1 MAMQPG
7 KYTAHALSIEFGIT
21 YHAAQRRLARVESVG
36 EDHRG
41 AKLYR
46 LADAVPAL
54 LAISGDPKVVSFD
67 ESRTRKMHAEAV
79 LAEHELAEVQ
89 AVMARVD
96 TIDKRLE
103 RAFTAISAKLG
114 ALPVKAAPIIA
125 PKDMVRARTILEQ
138 MVQELILELQS
149 EDLGDEFAEDD
160 LDGEAAA

>member
-1 MAMQPG
+1 M
-7 KYTAHALSIEFGIT
+7 
-21 YHAAQRRLARVESVG
+21 
-36 EDHRG
+36 
-41 AKLYR
+41 
-46 LADAVPAL
+46 PAL
-54 LAISGDPKVVSFD
+54 LSINDDPKVVSF
-67 ESRTRKMHAEAV
+67 EEGRTRKMHAEAM

-160 LDGEAAA
+160 LGSEEAA